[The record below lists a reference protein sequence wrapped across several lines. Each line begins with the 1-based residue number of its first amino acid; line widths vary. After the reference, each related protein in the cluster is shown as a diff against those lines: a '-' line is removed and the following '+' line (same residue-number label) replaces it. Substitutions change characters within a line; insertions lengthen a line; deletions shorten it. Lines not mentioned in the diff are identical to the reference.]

1 MHNCSDFIPYDSDL
15 PIRSYF
21 RYIVDSAIP
30 RTSKDTTVNTQGRYL
45 LDLCISSRIRI
56 VNGRLDG
63 DSYGDYTCYTPRGCS
78 VVDYALVS
86 ADVLQ
91 EVLYFKVED
100 LPIYSDHCPIV
111 LSVKHG
117 YTDCREEEDQQYSAA
132 KYHSLVE
139 SVRWNEE
146 IQANFRES
154 IEENTTI
161 QMIAEI
167 QSEVD
172 QDNVN
177 ASAKKV
183 ETLLKTIIKRAGGA
197 STYKQTTRKST
208 KFPKKRWF
216 DTDCKKQK
224 HISLLTHFRVLQEC
238 ATPDNGETRENCM
251 RYVPLLDE
259 EITEEEVLISLVPR
273 LLLPPSAQ

>member
-1 MHNCSDFIPYDSDL
+1 MGVTRSSSSPVLLCALDCNDFIPYDSDL
-15 PIRSYF
+15 PIRSSL

-56 VNGRLDG
+56 VNVRLDG
-63 DSYGDYTCYTPRGCS
+63 DRHGNYTCYTPRGCS

-86 ADVLQ
+86 ADMLQ

-100 LPIYSDHCPIV
+100 LPIYFDHCPIV
-111 LSVKHG
+111 LCVKHG
-117 YTDCREEEDQQYSAA
+117 HSDCREEEDQQYSAA
-132 KYHSLVE
+132 KYLSLVE

-154 IEENTTI
+154 IEENATI

-183 ETLLKTIIKRAGGA
+183 ETLLNTIIKRAGGV
-197 STYKQTTRKST
+197 STYKQTTRKTT
-208 KFPKKRWF
+208 KFPKKHWF

-224 HISLLTHFRVLQEC
+224 HIVKKSKKDFQENP
-238 ATPDNGETRENCM
+238 ANVITR
-251 RYVPLLDE
+251 DE
-259 EITEEEVLISLVPR
+259 FYQQKSTKN
-273 LLLPPSAQ
+273 